1 MLRFFIYS
9 VPTVCD
15 YRFRNELGDKKVS
28 QLMAVKFYLGT
39 SGVRSDWAGRPT

>member
-15 YRFRNELGDKKVS
+15 YRFGNELGDEKVS
-28 QLMAVKFYLGT
+28 QLIGSKILFRNKRR
-39 SGVRSDWAGRPT
+39 VRSDWAGP